1 MFLLESTSDIQM
13 IGRLICLIIVFVF
26 VLILAYFAARIA
38 GSFQSNV
45 INKQSN
51 IRVIEIFRIST
62 NKTLEIV
69 RVGDKVLVLAVCK
82 DNITLLTELNGDSV
96 IEQNNTI
103 EPIDFSQILE
113 KFKKENSKNDRQN

>member
-1 MFLLESTSDIQM
+1 MFLLETTSDAQM
-13 IGRLICLIIVFVF
+13 IGHLVCLIIVFVF
-26 VLILAYFAARIA
+26 VLVLAYFAARIA

-69 RVGDKVLVLAVCK
+69 KVGDKVLVLAVCK
-82 DNITLLTELNGDSV
+82 DNVTVLTELDADSV
-96 IEQNNTI
+96 NEQNNTI
-103 EPIDFSQILE
+103 EPINFSQILD